1 MIDAVAL
8 SLFLLSYPALDFS
21 ATTGKP
27 APIAAIDSRPLHRVS
42 ACMVLIHECA

>member
-8 SLFLLSYPALDFS
+8 GLFLLGYPALDCS
-21 ATTGKP
+21 ATTGP